1 MGGGEG
7 GWDGRR
13 EGGKVGGEARG
24 GWWLMVVGMVGD
36 RLSVAGG
43 GEGR

>member
-1 MGGGEG
+1 MGREE
-7 GWDGRR
+7 GRR
-13 EGGKVGGEARG
+13 EGGGEVRG

>member
-1 MGGGEG
+1 
-7 GWDGRR
+7 
-13 EGGKVGGEARG
+13 VRG